1 MLERGRRTTT
11 FEITEDHLA
20 RLPEPVRRY
29 LRAAGVVGRRNIRTV
44 HLKQMGSMRR
54 RAGEKW
60 MPFTAEQWF
69 TTDPPGFVWDAR
81 IRLLPLLNFS
91 VTDKFV
97 AGRGG
102 LEAKLLSVFKVAD
115 AKGPEVDQGELLRY
129 LGEMAWFPT
138 AWLSSYLEYES
149 IDDRAV
155 SVTMR
160 QPGCAASA
168 VVHFDA
174 EGMVDVVSAERY
186 AEEDG
191 KYSLRKWSGRFS
203 DYRQVN
209 GLLIPTKASVTW
221 HLDSGELEY
230 FRCESGSV
238 EYDG

>member
-1 MLERGRRTTT
+1 MLERGRQTPA
-11 FEITEDHLA
+11 FEITDDHVA
-20 RLPEPVRRY
+20 RLPAPVRRY
-29 LRAAGVVGRRNIRTV
+29 LRAAGVVGRRSIRTV
-44 HLKQMGSMRR
+44 RVTQRGEMRR

-81 IRLLPLLNFS
+81 IRFLPLLSFS

-102 LEAKLLSVFKVAD
+102 LEAKLLSVFRVAE

-129 LGEMAWFPT
+129 LGELAWFPT
-138 AWLSSYLEYES
+138 AWLSSYLECES
-149 IDDRAV
+149 VDDRTV
-155 SVTMR
+155 NVTMR

-168 VVHFDA
+168 AVHFDA
-174 EGMVDVVSAERY
+174 DGMVGLVSAERY
-186 AEEDG
+186 AEENG
-191 KYSLRKWSGRFS
+191 KYPLRKWSGRFI
-203 DYRQVN
+203 DYRPIN

-221 HLDSGELEY
+221 HLDSGDLEY
-230 FRCESGSV
+230 FRCELESV